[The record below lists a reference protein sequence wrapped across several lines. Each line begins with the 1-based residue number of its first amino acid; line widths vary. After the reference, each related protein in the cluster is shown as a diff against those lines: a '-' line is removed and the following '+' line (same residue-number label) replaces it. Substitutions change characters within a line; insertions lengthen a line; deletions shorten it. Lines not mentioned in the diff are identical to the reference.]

1 MSIGAVEI
9 MLIGFVALVL
19 GAIALRNRRGK

>member
-1 MSIGAVEI
+1 MSIGAVE
-9 MLIGFVALVL
+9 LIVIVFVALVF